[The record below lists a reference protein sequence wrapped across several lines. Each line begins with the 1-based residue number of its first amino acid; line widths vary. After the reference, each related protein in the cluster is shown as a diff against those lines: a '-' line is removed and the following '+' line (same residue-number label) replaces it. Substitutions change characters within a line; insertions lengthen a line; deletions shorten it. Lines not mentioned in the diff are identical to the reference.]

1 MNAHE
6 PTDRRLGRSFMLVF
20 ALLAAGILATGYL
33 YYRNF
38 ERHYRSEAERQLA
51 VEVSAG
57 FPGRRVT
64 VLDRCGNRQAERRTR
79 NLMRVE

>member
-38 ERHYRSEAERQLA
+38 ERHYRSEAERSLRLRYPLDFLDAESPSSTA
-51 VEVSAG
+51 VE
-57 FPGRRVT
+57 T
-64 VLDRCGNRQAERRTR
+64 VRPKGERET
-79 NLMRVE
+79 

>member
-1 MNAHE
+1 MNAHK
-6 PTDRRLGRSFMLVF
+6 PTGRLLGRSCMLVF

-51 VEVSAG
+51 RY
-57 FPGRRVT
+57 P
-64 VLDRCGNRQAERRTR
+64 LDFLDAESPTSTAA
-79 NLMRVE
+79 